1 VLRGR
6 ILAALFTLA
15 AMPGPIDV
23 RAQSDLPPNP
33 FHVEA
38 SVDDARGA
46 VPPDPAA
53 DYFRDGSQW
62 PAPDS
67 IQPADGDAAPL
78 DSAVLEN
85 GPFDDGGSDPSV
97 EAFNRLGPPHDD
109 AGFLGV
115 PHDHFDAG
123 AFDDRGPPPPSYRPI
138 IDSLHLRHSF
148 THGRHVGLGR
158 PLVGSSWLNRPYY
171 VGGDLGNL
179 WMTRGVAE
187 AVGRDVDAF
196 GGLFVGADWDYY
208 WGNELAF
215 HWSTPEL
222 RNGRAPTADHADSLF
237 LWSYSLMYYPWGDS
251 MIRPYWR
258 WGIGNT
264 RLDFPLD
271 DGTRHG
277 EWLLT
282 FPIGM
287 GVKYPVRRWLAARAE
302 LTDQLACHSNGI
314 PTLNNI
320 TLTVG
325 LEWRFGAR
333 PRSYWPWHPSRH
345 IW

>member
-1 VLRGR
+1 MLRGR
-6 ILAALFTLA
+6 NLFALLTLAALPVPLTVCA
-15 AMPGPIDV
+15 EPH
-23 RAQSDLPPNP
+23 LPPNP
-33 FHVEA
+33 FR
-38 SVDDARGA
+38 DAGTLDA
-46 VPPDPAA
+46 TSDIIPPDPTAE
-53 DYFRDGSQW
+53 Y
-62 PAPDS
+62 
-67 IQPADGDAAPL
+67 
-78 DSAVLEN
+78 
-85 GPFDDGGSDPSV
+85 FDDGAVAVDRAGDQTAATHTPPF
-97 EAFNRLGPPHDD
+97 EAEIISPFDKYDLHFGAEDQ
-109 AGFLGV
+109 GV
-115 PHDHFDAG
+115 APG
-123 AFDDRGPPPPSYRPI
+123 LFDDRGPPPPSYRPI
-138 IDSLHLRHSF
+138 IEWLHLRHSY
-148 THGRHVGLGR
+148 THGRHVGLGQ

-171 VGGDLGNL
+171 FGGDLGNL

-196 GGLFVGADWDYY
+196 GGIFLGADWDYY

-222 RNGRAPTADHADSLF
+222 VNSRAPTANRADSLF

-251 MIRPYWR
+251 KIRPYWR

-264 RLDFPLD
+264 RVDFPLD

-287 GVKYPVRRWLAARAE
+287 GVKWPVQRRLAARAE
-302 LTDQLACHSNGI
+302 LTDQLACSSNGV
-314 PTLNNI
+314 PTLNNV

-325 LEWRFGAR
+325 IEWRFGAR